1 MKKIILY
8 LSIIFIIFI
17 SISCMKDKTVN
28 IYIESDTIPEY
39 SLNNFNLED
48 YYLTVIKSNGEVEK
62 VQLEPSMISM
72 EDYSKLNEY
81 GTHIITVFY
90 DDLNVSFN
98 INVVHKTSTYLVEY
112 LLEELDGSYKSLKY
126 ERYEGETYSTPEI
139 TDEYSGFTLDR
150 VEGGRI
156 EPNNSSI
163 FKAYYK
169 RNIYSLNVFVD
180 NEVYKEYKFKYGE
193 DVKID
198 EPAKNGY
205 LFSGYDALIPT
216 VMPNNDINVN
226 ATFDQTFYTIT
237 FLNYDGS
244 VVSKQKLLKGTPI
257 YANFSAVRPNTAQSS
272 YSFVRWTGY
281 YDGILAT
288 NNYIFNAV
296 FKETPKKYNVTF
308 KNYNGDILKT
318 EDVVYG
324 ELPKFDLD
332 DPVKIGTERF
342 SYKFIGWDKMVE
354 EVTKDVVYTALF
366 EEIIN
371 YYNVTVKYNGEL
383 KQYKVKPG
391 EVNTI
396 PSITKEGYTFKGWSE
411 DLTNLSCDIV
421 VEPVFE
427 INTYTL
433 KYTLNG
439 EHYIEKD
446 YKYNDIIEEIDAPI
460 LDGMVFNKWE
470 NLVKKMPANDYT
482 INGKYYIITDILSV
496 TNLSKEYDGYTVDD
510 PEVIINSD
518 GRIGFEFYKDG
529 KKLSGKPK
537 DAGEYSLKVYVET
550 SDLYYGLEEEFDFII
565 YKKNA
570 EIVIDNQLSVYGEE
584 LNEFTYNVNGFIE
597 NVNIEVIKEEGIV
610 PGFYELKT
618 NYVNDNYV
626 IKYINGIYEISKAK
640 ITAKLND
647 KESVYGEVLKELDYQ
662 IINGKLY
669 YDDQINVEILKSGDN
684 NSGKY
689 DITAVCIDD
698 KYDVEF
704 INGIYTIHKAQSI
717 IDSNDVVTV
726 YNGNIHSILATLNH
740 NESEIIFDNN
750 AFVNAGIYEICV
762 SVNETRNYL
771 PTTKIVSLII
781 EKAEAIINISDYTA
795 DYNKEEHILK
805 GELNHSESEILYSQ
819 NGFINAGIYEVL
831 VSSLESQNYKA
842 ASKSIIV
849 TINKINSIITYN
861 DINVVYDGNIHSIQA
876 SLNHNESIIQY
887 SNNNKIDAG
896 YYEVIISVG
905 ESINY
910 LGCSCKGYIS
920 IDKANT
926 IIDTEDLTVTYDGV
940 AHFINASINHG
951 ESNIVYDGNGKIDAG
966 IYDVR
971 ITVDESKN
979 YYGANK
985 NVILIINK
993 ADSII
998 HVENKVFVYNG
1009 EVQNIEGVLNH
1020 NETSLKYSNNGFTD
1034 SGKYVVE
1041 LTANETKN
1049 YKECIMTVEYEI
1061 LKAKSIITVESDTY
1075 TYTGNRYDL
1084 IATLNHTEAEIIYS
1098 DNGYTNAGVYKI
1110 TMTVEETRNYES
1122 LSVEHNLIINKAQS
1136 TITAY
1141 NQNVQ
1146 YDKLPHS
1153 IDGVLNHNETVLEY
1167 SGRNFI
1173 NVGIYQ
1179 ITITSNETEN
1189 YYGASIIVTLN
1200 IYSGDYNYEG
1210 IEFNNFE
1217 TVYDG
1222 KEMNIYIQGNLP
1234 DGMIVTYENNGHTDA
1249 GVYEIIA
1256 NFTDTTG
1263 NYNTIAP
1270 LVATLTIK
1278 KADTIISVVNDR
1290 FIYNSET
1297 NYLEASINHSE
1308 CVVEYINNV
1317 GFTNVGSYNVTI
1329 ICNETKNYN
1338 AAKLDWVLIIE
1349 KAALEVNVIE
1359 NQFVYDGTTK
1369 YLKVK
1374 TESDDLEIIYEN
1386 NGHINAGKY
1395 YVNVSISESQNY
1407 YSYNGEFELI
1417 INKAETFIFGENIN
1431 TVYDGTL
1438 QKIDIYSNHNE
1449 CEVLVTGNQ
1458 QVNAG
1463 KYEVTATMKETA
1475 NYKAASRTFII
1486 VIEKA
1491 ETIISL
1497 NSALEFIY
1505 NGSSQGI
1512 KCNINHNEGTVVYE
1526 NNNNIQGG
1534 IYNVTVS
1541 VSGAEN
1547 YKDASCSYQ
1556 YSIKYL
1562 VRFYNHNNILL
1573 YESKVLPDEIVD
1585 YIGDIP
1591 VKEPTLAYKYVFIGW
1606 DKDYSNVSSNLN
1618 IYPVFEAVPISYNVI
1633 FKDYDGNV
1641 YKEFSGVSKGDKV
1654 TIDTYPIVG
1663 SLDSLNTYKFLGWEE
1678 VDYDNS
1684 VTVNNMLYVYVNPIY
1699 ELVPASCN
1707 IDGKYYAYIS
1717 EALSVAK
1724 ENDIVEVV
1732 KNNNADYGIYDSVI
1746 IPSGVTFYIPYKEGL
1761 TVDEVNG
1768 DVESGQFDSNLLYI
1782 SVDLYG
1788 TMDIYGTL
1796 LIGAETGNIGGN
1808 VQGAI
1813 NGRYSQIVMHDS
1825 SVINVGKFDGS
1836 KAGTVVSHGY
1846 IRDESNVNDK
1856 ASINVYKDSLVKQP
1870 FVLTDWL
1877 GGSYAYDHFNT
1888 VSVFNRFQMPIIES
1902 ETSYYNGSI
1911 LKGMGKIY
1919 AGGQMN
1925 FTDFR
1930 VFGIEYNLGYYFGLL
1945 YLTSD
1950 DPNDKIVMDYSSN
1963 GEPISSTNYSDK
1975 CTIKVY
1981 GDCKDNYAQLKLEY
1995 NGVSAAPST
2004 KKVHFPIHYGIDLSF
2019 ERGKFICQYRYKIMP
2034 GGRVSIS
2041 ENASIEMYSLS
2052 GSTASICVYD
2062 SYEYPDS
2069 TCNYPTKDELISF
2082 GHSGI
2087 GVFELNGTLKH
2098 STTLLAY
2105 LGGNFIGTGEMTVN
2119 KYVMTFDYKT
2129 VRVPVGDE
2137 IISTK
2142 EKINLYFNGTEI
2154 TETGTYKG

>member
-1 MKKIILY
+1 
-8 LSIIFIIFI
+8 
-17 SISCMKDKTVN
+17 
-28 IYIESDTIPEY
+28 
-39 SLNNFNLED
+39 
-48 YYLTVIKSNGEVEK
+48 
-62 VQLEPSMISM
+62 
-72 EDYSKLNEY
+72 
-81 GTHIITVFY
+81 
-90 DDLNVSFN
+90 
-98 INVVHKTSTYLVEY
+98 
-112 LLEELDGSYKSLKY
+112 
-126 ERYEGETYSTPEI
+126 
-139 TDEYSGFTLDR
+139 
-150 VEGGRI
+150 
-156 EPNNSSI
+156 
-163 FKAYYK
+163 
-169 RNIYSLNVFVD
+169 
-180 NEVYKEYKFKYGE
+180 
-193 DVKID
+193 
-198 EPAKNGY
+198 
-205 LFSGYDALIPT
+205 
-216 VMPNNDINVN
+216 
-226 ATFDQTFYTIT
+226 
-237 FLNYDGS
+237 
-244 VVSKQKLLKGTPI
+244 
-257 YANFSAVRPNTAQSS
+257 
-272 YSFVRWTGY
+272 
-281 YDGILAT
+281 
-288 NNYIFNAV
+288 
-296 FKETPKKYNVTF
+296 
-308 KNYNGDILKT
+308 
-318 EDVVYG
+318 
-324 ELPKFDLD
+324 
-332 DPVKIGTERF
+332 
-342 SYKFIGWDKMVE
+342 
-354 EVTKDVVYTALF
+354 
-366 EEIIN
+366 
-371 YYNVTVKYNGEL
+371 
-383 KQYKVKPG
+383 
-391 EVNTI
+391 
-396 PSITKEGYTFKGWSE
+396 
-411 DLTNLSCDIV
+411 
-421 VEPVFE
+421 
-427 INTYTL
+427 
-433 KYTLNG
+433 
-439 EHYIEKD
+439 
-446 YKYNDIIEEIDAPI
+446 
-460 LDGMVFNKWE
+460 
-470 NLVKKMPANDYT
+470 
-482 INGKYYIITDILSV
+482 
-496 TNLSKEYDGYTVDD
+496 
-510 PEVIINSD
+510 
-518 GRIGFEFYKDG
+518 
-529 KKLSGKPK
+529 
-537 DAGEYSLKVYVET
+537 
-550 SDLYYGLEEEFDFII
+550 
-565 YKKNA
+565 
-570 EIVIDNQLSVYGEE
+570 
-584 LNEFTYNVNGFIE
+584 
-597 NVNIEVIKEEGIV
+597 
-610 PGFYELKT
+610 
-618 NYVNDNYV
+618 
-626 IKYINGIYEISKAK
+626 
-640 ITAKLND
+640 
-647 KESVYGEVLKELDYQ
+647 
-662 IINGKLY
+662 
-669 YDDQINVEILKSGDN
+669 
-684 NSGKY
+684 
-689 DITAVCIDD
+689 
-698 KYDVEF
+698 
-704 INGIYTIHKAQSI
+704 
-717 IDSNDVVTV
+717 
-726 YNGNIHSILATLNH
+726 
-740 NESEIIFDNN
+740 
-750 AFVNAGIYEICV
+750 
-762 SVNETRNYL
+762 
-771 PTTKIVSLII
+771 
-781 EKAEAIINISDYTA
+781 
-795 DYNKEEHILK
+795 
-805 GELNHSESEILYSQ
+805 
-819 NGFINAGIYEVL
+819 
-831 VSSLESQNYKA
+831 
-842 ASKSIIV
+842 
-849 TINKINSIITYN
+849 
-861 DINVVYDGNIHSIQA
+861 
-876 SLNHNESIIQY
+876 
-887 SNNNKIDAG
+887 
-896 YYEVIISVG
+896 
-905 ESINY
+905 
-910 LGCSCKGYIS
+910 
-920 IDKANT
+920 
-926 IIDTEDLTVTYDGV
+926 
-940 AHFINASINHG
+940 
-951 ESNIVYDGNGKIDAG
+951 
-966 IYDVR
+966 
-971 ITVDESKN
+971 
-979 YYGANK
+979 
-985 NVILIINK
+985 
-993 ADSII
+993 
-998 HVENKVFVYNG
+998 
-1009 EVQNIEGVLNH
+1009 
-1020 NETSLKYSNNGFTD
+1020 
-1034 SGKYVVE
+1034 
-1041 LTANETKN
+1041 
-1049 YKECIMTVEYEI
+1049 
-1061 LKAKSIITVESDTY
+1061 
-1075 TYTGNRYDL
+1075 
-1084 IATLNHTEAEIIYS
+1084 
-1098 DNGYTNAGVYKI
+1098 
-1110 TMTVEETRNYES
+1110 
-1122 LSVEHNLIINKAQS
+1122 
-1136 TITAY
+1136 
-1141 NQNVQ
+1141 
-1146 YDKLPHS
+1146 
-1153 IDGVLNHNETVLEY
+1153 
-1167 SGRNFI
+1167 
-1173 NVGIYQ
+1173 
-1179 ITITSNETEN
+1179 
-1189 YYGASIIVTLN
+1189 
-1200 IYSGDYNYEG
+1200 
-1210 IEFNNFE
+1210 
-1217 TVYDG
+1217 
-1222 KEMNIYIQGNLP
+1222 
-1234 DGMIVTYENNGHTDA
+1234 
-1249 GVYEIIA
+1249 
-1256 NFTDTTG
+1256 
-1263 NYNTIAP
+1263 
-1270 LVATLTIK
+1270 
-1278 KADTIISVVNDR
+1278 
-1290 FIYNSET
+1290 
-1297 NYLEASINHSE
+1297 
-1308 CVVEYINNV
+1308 
-1317 GFTNVGSYNVTI
+1317 
-1329 ICNETKNYN
+1329 
-1338 AAKLDWVLIIE
+1338 
-1349 KAALEVNVIE
+1349 
-1359 NQFVYDGTTK
+1359 
-1369 YLKVK
+1369 
-1374 TESDDLEIIYEN
+1374 
-1386 NGHINAGKY
+1386 
-1395 YVNVSISESQNY
+1395 
-1407 YSYNGEFELI
+1407 
-1417 INKAETFIFGENIN
+1417 
-1431 TVYDGTL
+1431 
-1438 QKIDIYSNHNE
+1438 
-1449 CEVLVTGNQ
+1449 
-1458 QVNAG
+1458 
-1463 KYEVTATMKETA
+1463 MKETA